1 MGFSKLQVA
10 AEPKESTLPAKPSPC
25 VRLCPHQ
32 TLSFDRLQRIL
43 ALPNLMEE
51 RFRHK
56 TVNALTA
63 TSSPPSHY
71 LHHAETQICGPPP
84 APQAASRISKAKLC
98 LPEWRLPPAPSALRM
113 GIPAY
118 TSDLLARQQQRLR
131 RRLPPLSLQHRRLAL
146 PAPETERPARG
157 QGRLWALGACF
168 GGRTGRRGGRRFA
181 RSRRRGCRGGRGFA
195 FTLQSN
201 K

>member
-10 AEPKESTLPAKPSPC
+10 AEPKESTLPTKPSPS

-71 LHHAETQICGPPP
+71 LHRAETQICGPPP
-84 APQAASRISKAKLC
+84 S
-98 LPEWRLPPAPSALRM
+98 
-113 GIPAY
+113 
-118 TSDLLARQQQRLR
+118 
-131 RRLPPLSLQHRRLAL
+131 QHRRLLHASPRQNSSYQNGDFRRL
-146 PAPETERPARG
+146 HLHSEWVFQPTRPMTRETTTTPKTPSAAFSTTPASGSARG
-157 QGRLWALGACF
+157 RKLRDPLGVRAVYGRLVPA
-168 GGRTGRRGGRRFA
+168 
-181 RSRRRGCRGGRGFA
+181 SVEVPE
-195 FTLQSN
+195 
-201 K
+201 

>member
-10 AEPKESTLPAKPSPC
+10 AEPKESTLPTKPSPS

-71 LHHAETQICGPPP
+71 LNHAETQICAPPP
-84 APQAASRISKAKLC
+84 LAPQAASRISKAKLFC
-98 LPEWRLPPAPSALRM
+98 QN
-113 GIPAY
+113 G
-118 TSDLLARQQQRLR
+118 DF
-131 RRLPPLSLQHRRLAL
+131 RRLHLHSEWAFQPTRPIYSRDNNNSEDAFRRFLYNTGVWL
-146 PAPETERPARG
+146 CPRPETERPARG
-157 QGRLWALGACF
+157 RGRLWALGACV
-168 GGRTGRRGGRRFA
+168 G
-181 RSRRRGCRGGRGFA
+181 RGCG
-195 FTLQSN
+195 
-201 K
+201 